1 MFVIDV
7 FETGRLRELGVKEKA
22 LKTEIVPVGFFI
34 LDNQAEELRMGEIG
48 GVGLSDFV
56 SKAFGHAEEF

>member
-7 FETGRLRELGVKEKA
+7 FETGRLRKLGVKQKTF
-22 LKTEIVPVGFFI
+22 KTEIIPVGFFI

-56 SKAFGHAEEF
+56 SKTFGHAEQF

>member
-7 FETGRLRELGVKEKA
+7 FETGRLRKLGVEEKTF
-22 LKTEIVPVGFFI
+22 KTDIFPVGFFI
-34 LDNQAEELRMGEIG
+34 LDNQAEELRMGEVG

-56 SKAFGHAEEF
+56 GKTFGHAEEF

>member
-7 FETGRLRELGVKEKA
+7 FERGRLRELGVKEKT
-22 LKTEIVPVGFFI
+22 LETEIFSVGFFI

-48 GVGLSDFV
+48 WSWDERFCQ
-56 SKAFGHAEEF
+56 

>member
-22 LKTEIVPVGFFI
+22 FEAEIFPVGFFV

-56 SKAFGHAEEF
+56 SKTFGHAEEF

>member
-7 FETGRLRELGVKEKA
+7 FETGRLRELGVKEKP
-22 LKTEIVPVGFFI
+22 LKTEVVAVSFFI

-56 SKAFGHAEEF
+56 SKTFGHAEEF